1 MPLDSEHKTLTEST
15 NPGTDLMRVCY
26 VLLSPTFGMHQ
37 YTADIANRLAQVG
50 HQAHLVTTTRYPDDR
65 YASAVTVHTPVD
77 TRNTGFSPDAL
88 RFGAVGRAIRAIQDT
103 QPDVVHIT
111 GPHLW
116 NLLVLRALRRAGIP
130 VVHTL
135 HDLDPHMGTAY
146 GPLLHVWNR
155 VVLYLADQI
164 LVHAV
169 RYRDRLLALGLSA
182 NRVTCTPLL
191 HLFLG
196 HTWLGQGDSLTADV
210 CYECCILF
218 FGRLEP
224 YKGISHL
231 LTAWAMMNRPKDQN
245 ARLILAGP
253 GRLDRLWAG
262 ALPPGVEVR
271 ARLIDDAEAI
281 ELFRHCGVLVLP
293 YRGATQSALIPAAY
307 YFHKPVV
314 AAPSGALDEYV
325 EHGET
330 GWVIEPEHP
339 ASLARCLSS
348 ILSDLERLAKMG
360 VASRAWYDARR
371 TAEETVLWQMY
382 RRLAA

>member
-1 MPLDSEHKTLTEST
+1 
-15 NPGTDLMRVCY
+15 
-26 VLLSPTFGMHQ
+26 MHQ
-37 YTADIANRLAQVG
+37 YTADIANRLVRVG
-50 HQAHLVTTTRYPDDR
+50 HQAHLITTARYPGDR
-65 YASAVTVHTPVD
+65 YASAVMVHTPVE
-77 TRNTGFSPDAL
+77 TRNSGFSSDAL
-88 RFGAVGRAIRAIQDT
+88 RIRAVGRAIQAIQDT
-103 QPDVVHIT
+103 RPDVVHIT

-116 NLLVLRALRRAGIP
+116 NLPVLCALRRAGIP

-135 HDLDPHMGTAY
+135 HDLEPHLGSAY
-146 GPLLHVWNR
+146 GPLLYGWNR
-155 VVLYLADQI
+155 AVLYLADQI

-169 RYRDRLLALGLSA
+169 RYRHRLLARGLSA

-196 HTWLGQGDSLTADV
+196 HTWLGQWDSLTADV
-210 CYECCILF
+210 RYDPCILF
-218 FGRLEP
+218 FGRLER
-224 YKGISHL
+224 YKGVSHL
-231 LTAWAMMNRPKDQN
+231 LTAWAMMDRPGDPD

-253 GRLDRLWAG
+253 GKLDRLWAG
-262 ALPPGVEVR
+262 ALPPGVDVR

-281 ELFRHCGVLVLP
+281 ELFRCCGVLVLP

-307 YFHKPVV
+307 YFRKPVV

-330 GWVIEPEHP
+330 GWLVEPEHP

-348 ILSDLERLAKMG
+348 VLSDLERLANMG
-360 VASRAWYDARR
+360 VTSRAWYDARR
-371 TAEETVLWQMY
+371 DAEEMVLWQMY

>member
-1 MPLDSEHKTLTEST
+1 
-15 NPGTDLMRVCY
+15 
-26 VLLSPTFGMHQ
+26 MHQ
-37 YTADIANRLAQVG
+37 YTADIANRWVGVG
-50 HQAHLVTTTRYPDDR
+50 HQAHLVTSARYPGDR
-65 YASAVTVHTPVD
+65 YATAVTVHTPVD
-77 TRNTGFSPDAL
+77 TRSAGFSPDAL
-88 RFGAVGRAIRAIQDT
+88 RFGAVGSAMRAIQDT
-103 QPDVVHIT
+103 RPDVVHIT

-116 NLLVLRALRRAGIP
+116 NLLVLCRLRRVGIP

-135 HDLDPHMGTAY
+135 HDLDPHLGTAY

-155 VVLYLADQI
+155 AVLSLADQI

-169 RYRDRLLALGLSA
+169 CYRNRLLARGLSA

-196 HTWLGQGDSLTADV
+196 HTWLGQGESLTAGLRYDR
-210 CYECCILF
+210 CILF

-224 YKGISHL
+224 YKGLSHL
-231 LTAWAMMNRPKDQN
+231 LTAWSMMDRPKDQDT
-245 ARLILAGP
+245 RLILAGP
-253 GRLDRLWAG
+253 GKLDRLWAG

-271 ARLIDDAEAI
+271 NHLVDDAEAV
-281 ELFRHCGVLVLP
+281 ELFRRCGVLVLP

-307 YFHKPVV
+307 YFRKPVV

-325 EHGET
+325 EHGKT

-339 ASLARCLSS
+339 ASLARCLSVV
-348 ILSDLERLAKMG
+348 LSDMDRLARMG
-360 VASRAWYDARR
+360 SNGRAWYDTRR
-371 TAEETVLWQMY
+371 DAEETVLWQMY